1 MYNKL
6 FFFIFLIIITTS
18 CVDNPKVNNSKN
30 DSEIE
35 GFWNRL
41 GTIRYVNNIP
51 VDTTLIKSQNEWFK
65 QIKVYKDGNMIWL
78 NNARDTLT
86 PWKGGSGGY
95 AKIKIHSKDSLTES
109 MSNGT
114 GSWGVYVKNTKDSL
128 NIPYLTI
135 DLKTYINKDTYTQK
149 FGNNTEVAEL
159 WGRMKKL
166 KEKTKLDG
174 AWKRVYEIAYIN
186 NIPVDT
192 IAIPSDVSLD
202 VKIISNG
209 RYTYQVDNTELAEP
223 DSPMYGGYGGY
234 GTFEFDNEKNELIE
248 YQEWGSGMNTQS
260 LEPKTNPEVHKI
272 TFFNDDLF
280 IQISDRSASLINSN
294 IKGVNG
300 RGVVYRRIK

>member
-1 MYNKL
+1 MYNRL
-6 FFFIFLIIITTS
+6 FYLIFLIIITTS
-18 CVDNPKVNNSKN
+18 CADNPKVNKSTNE
-30 DSEIE
+30 SEIE

-135 DLKTYINKDTYTQK
+135 DLKTDIYKDTYTQK

-166 KEKTKLDG
+166 KEETKLDG

-223 DSPMYGGYGGY
+223 D
-234 GTFEFDNEKNELIE
+234 
-248 YQEWGSGMNTQS
+248 
-260 LEPKTNPEVHKI
+260 
-272 TFFNDDLF
+272 
-280 IQISDRSASLINSN
+280 
-294 IKGVNG
+294 
-300 RGVVYRRIK
+300 

>member
-1 MYNKL
+1 
-6 FFFIFLIIITTS
+6 
-18 CVDNPKVNNSKN
+18 
-30 DSEIE
+30 
-35 GFWNRL
+35 
-41 GTIRYVNNIP
+41 
-51 VDTTLIKSQNEWFK
+51 
-65 QIKVYKDGNMIWL
+65 MIWL

-128 NIPYLTI
+128 NIPFLTI
-135 DLKTYINKDTYTQK
+135 DLKTDIYKDTYTQK

-166 KEKTKLDG
+166 KEETKLDG

-248 YQEWGSGMNTQS
+248 YQEWGSGMNTVS
-260 LEPKTNPEVHKI
+260 LKPKTNPEVHKI
-272 TFFNDDLF
+272 TFSMMIYLFKYLIDLL
-280 IQISDRSASLINSN
+280 ALLTLI
-294 IKGVNG
+294 
-300 RGVVYRRIK
+300 